1 MHANR
6 SEWFKSS
13 YSAENG
19 GCVEARFRVDGVG
32 CRDSKD
38 PEGPALRFEPEAWQ
52 AFVTDVKAS
61 RYPTLGA

>member
-13 YSAENG
+13 YSGENG
-19 GCVEARFRVDGVG
+19 GCVEARFRSDGVG

-52 AFVTDVKAS
+52 AFVNDVKAEHFPS
-61 RYPTLGA
+61 V

>member
-19 GCVEARFRVDGVG
+19 GCVEARFRANGVG

-38 PEGPALRFEPEAWQ
+38 PEGPALLFEPEQWQ
-52 AFVTDVKAS
+52 AFVNDVKAN
-61 RYPTLGA
+61 RYPAHGV

>member
-19 GCVEARFRVDGVG
+19 GCVEARFRDGGVG

-38 PEGPALRFEPEAWQ
+38 PAGPALRFEPEHWQ
-52 AFVTDVKAS
+52 TFVNDVRAG
-61 RYPTLGA
+61 RYPTPGA